1 MILIWKQHSWDKGL
15 SPAVV
20 LRIIWELRLYR
31 SKVFCYMTKRRSFW
45 ERNWF
50 VKSMWILKEL
60 GSTVIKSLNER
71 YLSFHILFYST
82 GLSFIVQVMP
92 ASWLWKMLSLLIHR
106 VPKLSAL
113 LGKIKS
119 MGAYKWK
126 TLKLSLLL
134 PALGKKDN
142 QQYEYL
148 VRKNM
153 MLKFN

>member
-1 MILIWKQHSWDKGL
+1 
-15 SPAVV
+15 
-20 LRIIWELRLYR
+20 
-31 SKVFCYMTKRRSFW
+31 
-45 ERNWF
+45 
-50 VKSMWILKEL
+50 
-60 GSTVIKSLNER
+60 
-71 YLSFHILFYST
+71 
-82 GLSFIVQVMP
+82 
-92 ASWLWKMLSLLIHR
+92 MLSLLIHR